1 VIDLHVH
8 STASDGSDPPAEI
21 VHKAARLGLTAVA
34 LTDHDTLGGLKEAGV
49 AAASHGIEL
58 VPGTELSV
66 EWEGGAMH
74 LTVLFLPPEPGPLQN
89 RLAELR
95 AGRNRRNLLILDRLA
110 LLGLP
115 VPEDEVLEIAAGESV
130 GRPHIAAVM
139 LQRGYV
145 NSIAEAFDRYL
156 GWGMP
161 AYVPRLRLAPEEAIG
176 LALASGAT
184 PILAHPH
191 TLRLDTADEVAAA
204 LRRLATAGLVGME
217 CYYPL
222 YSPLEREGYAA
233 LAGRFGL
240 YPAGGSDYH
249 GTYKPEVELGIGRG
263 NLMVPDHLLDP
274 LRPAG

>member
-1 VIDLHVH
+1 M
-8 STASDGSDPPAEI
+8 
-21 VHKAARLGLTAVA
+21 GLTAVA
-34 LTDHDTLGGLKEAGV
+34 LTDHDTLGGLKEAAV

-74 LTVLFLPPEPGPLQN
+74 LTVLFLPPEPGSLQD

-110 LLGLP
+110 QLGLP
-115 VPEDEVLEIAAGESV
+115 VLEDEVLEIAAGESV

-145 NSIAEAFDRYL
+145 DSIAEAFDRYL
-156 GWGMP
+156 GWGMA

-176 LALASGAT
+176 LALDSGAT

-191 TLRLDTADEVAAA
+191 TLRLDTADAVAAA
-204 LRRLATAGLVGME
+204 LRRLAAAGLVGME

-240 YPAGGSDYH
+240 HPSGGSDYH

-274 LRPAG
+274 LRPAD